1 MYHQPPAALS
11 KPEGCRG
18 LCTRLALKVPSI
30 DGLLHSSEFAP
41 TTCFIILAAP
51 ADCGPLQCRLSCVP
65 HNLRSVYSRYIGTV
79 PSVPNF
85 SIQARRG
92 WCARSRVLYLVPPP
106 GYPGC
111 WPGLAWACWLAGC
124 WLLAAVSPRCL
135 SPFPFPTVVGHF
147 RENVSAQRVW
157 RVWLVWRV

>member
-51 ADCGPLQCRLSCVP
+51 ADCGPLQCRLLCVP
-65 HNLRSVYSRYIGTV
+65 HNLRSVYSRYIHRYCPVSTQHFR
-79 PSVPNF
+79 PKP
-85 SIQARRG
+85 QRG
-92 WCARSRVLYLVPPP
+92 WCARSRVLYLVPPLGFP
-106 GYPGC
+106 GHA
-111 WPGLAWACWLAGC
+111 WLAWAGW
-124 WLLAAVSPRCL
+124 LAAVSPRCL

-147 RENVSAQRVW
+147 RENVSVQRVW
-157 RVWLVWRV
+157 RVWLEWRV

>member
-65 HNLRSVYSRYIGTV
+65 HNLRSVYSSYIGTV
-79 PSVPNF
+79 LSVPNF

-111 WPGLAWACWLAGC
+111 WPGLAWACWLAG